1 MSNVLKNLKTYLDN
15 KENKNQ
21 EEENLLKQINIELSY
36 VPIATISLNDIENAG
51 YNVSNA
57 TQEDLELIANKM
69 ADFYDGLFQCDL
81 DTAIEILKLPNIKK
95 MS

>member
-36 VPIATISLNDIENAG
+36 VPIATISLNDIENTG

-69 ADFYDGLFQCDL
+69 ADFYDDMFQEDL
-81 DTAIEILKLPNIKK
+81 ITALELLDIPNIKK
-95 MS
+95 L